1 MRLSALVLALSLSA
15 SGGERPDPQRT
26 LALAA
31 VEARGGATAEQA
43 SEAGDAMTAQ
53 LVSGGRF
60 RVVERQQLARVM
72 KEQALAQS
80 GAMSDE
86 VQVRLAQ
93 LVGARFIGLAA
104 VQPSGRG
111 LVLSLRAIDSSTAQ
125 VVFADT
131 LRLGGPD
138 QLDAGARQLARALE
152 EKLAGAPVSSSKAGG
167 KAGGRAGAG
176 AELVGDFDLA
186 QVKDSARAL
195 ARSLAM
201 RFPKIGGTIVESL
214 PDGTATCA
222 FGAAQPFAGQFFEV
236 SGRDDV
242 TESVRQKGWFL
253 LKSIS
258 GGACSGRVKR
268 AAGAEV
274 VNGDALASLPVK
286 LAFSPLEAGAGTGPE
301 LAKLFADETRSAL
314 KTAPQFDVQE
324 QGQLTALGR
333 LSGPR
338 GHRTVELQ
346 VQDKGG
352 NVVQRLELPASF

>member
-1 MRLSALVLALSLSA
+1 MRVFALVLVLSLTA

-138 QLDAGARQLARALE
+138 QLDKGARQLARALE
-152 EKLAGAPVSSSKAGG
+152 EKLAGGPVAS
-167 KAGGRAGAG
+167 GAG

-195 ARSLAM
+195 ARSLAL
-201 RFPKIGGTIVESL
+201 RFPKIAGTIVESL

-242 TESVRQKGWFL
+242 TESVQQKGWFL

-268 AAGAEV
+268 AGGAEV
-274 VNGDALASLPVK
+274 VNGDALASLPLK

-314 KTAPQFDVQE
+314 KTAPQFDLQE

-333 LSGPR
+333 VSGPR

-346 VQDKGG
+346 IQDKGG
-352 NVVQRLELPASF
+352 NVVQKLELPASF

>member
-1 MRLSALVLALSLSA
+1 MRVFALVLALSLSA
-15 SGGERPDPQRT
+15 SGGTQPDPQRT

-53 LVSGGRF
+53 LVTGGRF

-86 VQVRLAQ
+86 VQIRLAQ

-104 VQPSGRG
+104 VQQSGKG

-138 QLDAGARQLARALE
+138 QLDAGARKLARALE
-152 EKLAGAPVSSSKAGG
+152 EKLAGAPG
-167 KAGGRAGAG
+167 AGAG

-186 QVKDSARAL
+186 QVKDSARAV
-195 ARSLAM
+195 ARSLAL
-201 RFPKIGGTIVESL
+201 RFPKLSGTIVESL

-242 TESVRQKGWFL
+242 TESVQQKGWFL

-268 AAGAEV
+268 AGGAEV
-274 VNGDALASLPVK
+274 VNGDALSSLPLK
-286 LAFSPLEAGAGTGPE
+286 LAFSPLEAGAGTAPE
-301 LAKLFADETRSAL
+301 LAKLFADETRGAL

-333 LSGPR
+333 VSGPR

-352 NVVQRLELPASF
+352 KVVQKLELPASF